1 MRLTRRNVLTGLATT
16 GLWTMTPALTGRAQ
30 AQLLTVGDG
39 ELMTISDGKL
49 QLPIAFSFPEA
60 PQDELVSL
68 LTANGLPE
76 DMLQPD
82 CNVTLLRSGDR
93 FAIFDVGAGTN
104 FMPTAG
110 ELLANL
116 ETKGIDPTDITDV
129 VFTHA
134 HPDHLWG
141 LTDDFDELVFPE
153 ASYHIGRAEWD
164 YWSADDTLEKVPENM
179 QTLVVGAQNRFEVIA
194 DRINFI
200 APGDEVFPGVEAMDT
215 SGHTPGHLSFIVH
228 GSDPV
233 IILGDALS
241 NSIISVQQP
250 DWPAGMDQDPQ
261 KAIEMRNVLLDRLAT
276 DRIRLIGYHFP
287 HPGAGRIEKS
297 QTGFIYVEA

>member
-1 MRLTRRNVLTGLATT
+1 MRLTRRNVLNGLATT
-16 GLWTMTPALTGRAQ
+16 GLLMTVPALAVRAGAQ
-30 AQLLTVGDG
+30 ALSVGDVK
-39 ELMTISDGKL
+39 LMTVSDGKL
-49 QLPIAFSFPEA
+49 QLPLAFSFPEA
-60 PQDELVSL
+60 PQDELASL
-68 LTANGLPE
+68 LAANDLPA

-82 CNVTLLRSGDR
+82 CNVTVLRSGDR
-93 FAIFDVGAGTN
+93 TAFFDVGAGAN

-116 ETKGIDPTDITDV
+116 EAEGIDPADVTDV

-153 ASYHIGRAEWD
+153 ANYHIGQAEWD
-164 YWSADDTLEKVPENM
+164 YWSSENTLTKVPENM
-179 QTLVVGAQNRFEVIA
+179 QSLVVGAQNRFEFIA
-194 DRINFI
+194 DRVNFI
-200 APGDEVFPGVEAMDT
+200 APGAEVLPGIEAMDT

-228 GSDPV
+228 GPDPV
-233 IILGDALS
+233 MILGDALS
-241 NSIISVQQP
+241 NSVISVEQP

-261 KAIEMRNVLLDRLAT
+261 KAIETRKKLLDRLAT

-297 QTGFIYVEA
+297 QADFVYVAA